1 MTEIWHCYHTRFYQ
15 YYNAIQMQ
23 KYLDNDDKTEQI
35 LWQIDR
41 EHKDWCTDAFAA
53 KNNWNWAFN
62 WCQKV
67 EYKIVRKR
75 RKTRAKRTKI
85 MLYTKSW
92 DCFNSESDSEIF
104 FLMILHSD
112 NVFDVAT
119 ESLVH
124 ISLICKDSSRLFFI
138 FYIILLKYLCC

>member
-1 MTEIWHCYHTRFYQ
+1 MTEIWRCYHARFCQ
-15 YYNAIQMQ
+15 YHNAIRTR

-35 LWQIDR
+35 LRQADR

-53 KNNWNWAFN
+53 KSNWNWAFN

-67 EYKIVRKR
+67 EYKIVRER

-85 MLYTKSW
+85 VLYTKSW

-104 FLMILHSD
+104 FLMILYSD

-119 ESLVH
+119 ENLVH
-124 ISLICKDSSRLFFI
+124 IFLICKDSSRLFFI